1 MAIDMHCHWLPPA
14 LAERLADRTAPPRIV
29 TDADGSRW
37 LVIPNERLAFGA
49 DYSDPDRRLAAMRA
63 DGVDRQVI
71 SLPGLFGIDSLP
83 APEAEPLLALYN
95 RAAADLAAGEP
106 DRFRALAALPLAD
119 IERSVA
125 VLDDAVAR
133 DGAAGAILPADAF
146 RTRHAAERIEPV
158 LRAIARLGV
167 YAFIHPGP
175 LPGARP
181 REAIAA
187 DTADPADNAGQRH
200 ISLAVQHRLSEVM
213 VTLLMGGLMDDLP
226 DLRVHVANLGGSF
239 PFLLSRI
246 DHVAET
252 RGLPRPEP
260 ARLAGRLVVDCA
272 SFDTAAI
279 DLAIA
284 ALSPDAVVLGSDW
297 PVFSARRAM
306 AGLGRLDAGIRQR
319 VAEDNARRF
328 LRA

>member
-1 MAIDMHCHWLPPA
+1 MTIDMHCHWLPPA
-14 LAERLADRTAPPRIV
+14 LAARLAERDRPPRIV
-29 TDADGSRW
+29 AEADGSRW
-37 LVIPNERLAFGA
+37 LVIPNERLAFGD

-63 DGVDRQVI
+63 DGVDLQVI

-83 APEAEPLLALYN
+83 AHEAAPLLALYN
-95 RAAADLAAGEP
+95 RAAADLAAARP

-119 IERSVA
+119 IEQAVA
-125 VLDDAVAR
+125 VLEAAVGE
-133 DGAAGAILPADAF
+133 DGMAGAILPADAF
-146 RTRHAAERIEPV
+146 LSRQAARRVEPV
-158 LRAIARLGV
+158 LRAIERLGV

-175 LPGARP
+175 LPGAP
-181 REAIAA
+181 PVDAAA
-187 DTADPADNAGQRH
+187 DLPDNPEQRH

-213 VTLLMGGLMDDLP
+213 VTLVMGGLMEDHP
-226 DLRVHVANLGGSF
+226 ELRVHVANLGGSF

-279 DLAIA
+279 DLAVS
-284 ALSPDAVVLGSDW
+284 ALGPDAIVLGSDW
-297 PVFSARRAM
+297 PIFSARRAVT
-306 AGLGRLDAGIRQR
+306 AIGRLDEGVGRRI
-319 VAEDNARRF
+319 AEGNARRF